1 MTIKMIVPLEVG
13 IVCQDITVL
22 RPFYENV
29 LGFHFVS
36 EIVVGSENAHQSAMS
51 QDGYTVV
58 RLQTNYGE
66 RIKLIQPNTPP
77 ESPVKKPYILEQKNN
92 CYLTFIVE
100 DIDAA
105 IKTLSDAG
113 TQFMTGTQKVEVRSG
128 VYLSFCTDPEGNILE
143 LVEYA
148 NIDAYRADLKKGGH

>member
-13 IVCQDITVL
+13 IVCQNIAVL

-29 LGFHFVS
+29 LGFHFVN
-36 EIVVGSENAHQSAMS
+36 EIVVGSDNANKSAMS
-51 QDGYTVV
+51 KDGYTVV

-66 RIKLIQPNTPP
+66 RIKLVQPNTTPT
-77 ESPVKKPYILEQKNN
+77 STVKTPYILEQKNN
-92 CYLTFIVE
+92 SYLTFIVE

-105 IKTLSDAG
+105 IKMLSDAG
-113 TQFMTGTQKVEVRSG
+113 TQFMTGTQKVEVRTG

-143 LVEYA
+143 LVEYT
-148 NIDAYRADLKKGGH
+148 NIDAYRADLKEGGR